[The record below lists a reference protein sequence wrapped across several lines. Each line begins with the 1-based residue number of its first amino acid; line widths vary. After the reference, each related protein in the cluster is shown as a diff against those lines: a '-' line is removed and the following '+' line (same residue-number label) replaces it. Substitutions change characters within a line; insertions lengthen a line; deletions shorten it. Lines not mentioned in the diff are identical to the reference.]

1 MTKSNFVKSKITTSL
16 LGALFVG
23 LILISPTVINAN
35 VNAITESPQPTAPVR
50 IAPAAPTAVGCYH
63 WTKETGWQTISCMSD
78 ADVKKLGLADE
89 GNNVALLGGQENS
102 ASTLNFGLVQVNLS
116 TYTCCETDTVNGNG
130 AFSIQTN
137 TNTFQDKNLKTGW
150 VQFLF
155 QNIPASNVAGTCIE
169 QWENN
174 VNIAVLCAPVPVQ
187 TLSQG
192 YNAYVDGST
201 NSGAG
206 TITVNYCST
215 QCWAKTDTD
224 KTGLAG
230 NWNQVTGTILGESS
244 TDTQNGEAVFQSPTT
259 EYTTIQAGAPSA
271 FSYSVG
277 SQSQT
282 AEENNLSYVPSYTST
297 SCSGSTCST
306 YTESTN

>member
-1 MTKSNFVKSKITTSL
+1 MTKNNFVKSKITTSL

-150 VQFLF
+150 
-155 QNIPASNVAGTCIE
+155 C
-169 QWENN
+169 
-174 VNIAVLCAPVPVQ
+174 
-187 TLSQG
+187 
-192 YNAYVDGST
+192 
-201 NSGAG
+201 NS
-206 TITVNYCST
+206 YF
-215 QCWAKTDTD
+215 KTFP
-224 KTGLAG
+224 
-230 NWNQVTGTILGESS
+230 QVM
-244 TDTQNGEAVFQSPTT
+244 
-259 EYTTIQAGAPSA
+259 
-271 FSYSVG
+271 
-277 SQSQT
+277 
-282 AEENNLSYVPSYTST
+282 
-297 SCSGSTCST
+297 
-306 YTESTN
+306 